1 MTDGRQTDGR
11 PRRRLRRILATV
23 LVAALAA
30 GGAVVW
36 QGRSK
41 GQAAVDHAAPP
52 AVRPIEL
59 APLEVTT
66 VTPRTLTAGVRLTG
80 SVKPLEQSTVKAE
93 VAAKLTEVLV
103 REGQTVKRGDV
114 LARFDAVELAAK
126 LAEKESNLEGARA
139 QLVLA
144 EKTRAKNLALRRSD
158 IVAET
163 TLDQAQSTFQF
174 QQAQVAALTAQ
185 VELAREALRDAVVTA
200 PIDGTVSERAV
211 TPGETLAV
219 NARMFNLVDLR
230 TVEVEAVVPADEVA
244 RLKPGQT
251 ATFRVDGFGERA
263 FRGTIARINPMAQA
277 GSRAIPVYV
286 GVDNADGSLRGGMF
300 ASGEAVVAET
310 AGAIALPPT
319 ALRKDDDGD
328 FVLAVADGQ
337 LVRRKVV
344 RGPAWARGDLV
355 QVDGLNPGEVVVTGP
370 LPGLKAGTAVT
381 VAGRS

>member
-1 MTDGRQTDGR
+1 MTDGT
-11 PRRRLRRILATV
+11 PRRRLRRFLATA
-23 LVAALAA
+23 LVAAVAA

-41 GQAAVDHAAPP
+41 EGQAAVDPAPP
-52 AVRPIEL
+52 PAARPIEL
-59 APLEVTT
+59 AAMEVT
-66 VTPRTLTAGVRLTG
+66 VLKPQALTAGVRLTG
-80 SVKPLEQSTVKAE
+80 SVKPLEQSTVKSE
-93 VAAKLTEVLV
+93 VAAKLAEVLV

-114 LARFDAVELAAK
+114 LARFDTVELAAK
-126 LAEKESNLEGARA
+126 LAEKESNLEGAKA

-144 EKTRAKNLALRRSD
+144 DKTRTKNLALRRND
-158 IVAET
+158 IVTET
-163 TLDQAQSTFQF
+163 ALDQAQSTFKF
-174 QQAQVAALTAQ
+174 QQAQVAALEAQ

-200 PIDGTVSERAV
+200 PIDGTVSERTV
-211 TPGETLAV
+211 NPGETLAV
-219 NARMFNLVDLR
+219 NAKMFTLVDLR

-251 ATFRVDGFGERA
+251 ATLRVDGFGERV

-300 ASGEAVVAET
+300 ANGEAIVAE
-310 AGAIALPPT
+310 AADAIALPPA
-319 ALRKDDDGD
+319 ALRKDEDGD
-328 FVLAVADGQ
+328 FVLAVADSR

-344 RGPAWARGDLV
+344 RGQVWARGDLV
-355 QVDGLNPGEVVVTGP
+355 QVDGLAPGEVVVTGP
-370 LPGLKAGTAVT
+370 LPGLKAGAAVT

>member
-1 MTDGRQTDGR
+1 MTDGT

-23 LVAALAA
+23 LVAAAAA

-41 GQAAVDHAAPP
+41 GQAAVDHAPPP

-59 APLEVTT
+59 AAVEVTT

-114 LARFDAVELAAK
+114 LARFDRVELAAK
-126 LAEKESNLEGARA
+126 LAEKESNLEGAKA

-158 IVAET
+158 IVTET

-200 PIDGTVSERAV
+200 PIDGTVSERTV

-219 NARMFNLVDLR
+219 NAKMFTLVDLR

-251 ATFRVDGFGERA
+251 ATFRVDGFGERE
-263 FRGTIARINPMAQA
+263 FRGTIARINPMTQA

-300 ASGEAVVAET
+300 ANGEAVVAEA
-310 AGAIALPPT
+310 AGAIALPPA

>member
-1 MTDGRQTDGR
+1 MTDGT
-11 PRRRLRRILATV
+11 PRRRLRRILATA

-41 GQAAVDHAAPP
+41 GQAAVDHAPPP

-59 APLEVTT
+59 APVEVTT
-66 VTPRTLTAGVRLTG
+66 VMPRTLTAGVRLTG

-114 LARFDAVELAAK
+114 LARFDRVELAAK
-126 LAEKESNLEGARA
+126 LAEKESNLEGAKA

-200 PIDGTVSERAV
+200 PIDGTVSERTV

-219 NARMFNLVDLR
+219 NAKMFTLVDLR

-251 ATFRVDGFGERA
+251 ATFRVDGFGERE
-263 FRGTIARINPMAQA
+263 FRGTIARINPMTQA

-300 ASGEAVVAET
+300 ANGEAVVAEA

-344 RGPAWARGDLV
+344 RGSAWARGDLV